1 MGVRI
6 VAVLTAALM
15 LGAALMLTVGLFG
28 VTSPQPAAAVDVG
41 GDDATD
47 SYLASGSL
55 LLPASVPIAERRTA
69 TDCPGCAW
77 RADFVCRVTTAT
89 ACRGQA
95 RMCRPDEGW
104 YRFFVS
110 VNGGPWRV
118 VGVGCVGPGG
128 PTTPEEVERRVA
140 EVVRASVP
148 PLRPGAQPRRAL
160 VGVPVVLWSG
170 QPRTWRSRVLEVAG
184 HRVRVVARPTW
195 VWQFTDGVWE
205 TAAVPGGRW
214 PDTSL
219 TYAFASAGERVVR
232 VTTRWQATYTV
243 NGVGPLPVAE
253 VVRQEA
259 AVPVVVHEARP
270 VLVR

>member
-6 VAVLTAALM
+6 LAV
-15 LGAALMLTVGLFG
+15 LGAALMLIG
-28 VTSPQPAAAVDVG
+28 VLHAATGARSAAAVDVG
-41 GDDATD
+41 GDDGTD
-47 SYLASGSL
+47 SYIASGSL
-55 LLPASVPIAERRTA
+55 LLPASVPLAERRTA
-69 TDCPGCAW
+69 ADCPGCAW
-77 RADFVCRVTTAT
+77 RADFLCRVTTAT

-110 VNGGPWRV
+110 VNGGPWRA

-128 PTTPEEVERRVA
+128 PSTPDDVERLIA

-160 VGVPVVLWSG
+160 VGVAVVLWTG
-170 QPRTWRSRVLEVAG
+170 QPRSWRSRVLDVAG
-184 HRVRVVARPTW
+184 HRVRVSAQPTW
-195 VWQFTDGVWE
+195 AWQFADGVWQ

-219 TYAFASAGERVVR
+219 TYAFPRAGEWAVR
-232 VTTRWQATYTV
+232 VATRWSATYTV
-243 NGVGPLPVAE
+243 NGVGPLMVADQ
-253 VVRQEA
+253 VHQEA
-259 AVPVVVHEARP
+259 VLPVVVHEARP